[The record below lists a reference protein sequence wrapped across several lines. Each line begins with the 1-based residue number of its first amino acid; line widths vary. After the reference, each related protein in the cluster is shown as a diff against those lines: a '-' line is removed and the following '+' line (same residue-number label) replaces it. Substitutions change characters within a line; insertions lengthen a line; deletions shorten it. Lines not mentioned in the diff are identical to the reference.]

1 MNTLL
6 SQEVCNRFEQ
16 LQTADKTPAAMIRI
30 TVEVTCELLYRAPES
45 VEEYLR
51 LCSVRTH

>member
-6 SQEVCNRFEQ
+6 SQEVCNRFEV
-16 LQTADKTPAAMIRI
+16 LPPAEKTPAAMVRI
-30 TVEVTCELLYRAPES
+30 TVEVTCELLYRSPES

>member
-1 MNTLL
+1 MNNLL
-6 SQEVCNRFEQ
+6 SQEVCNRFARLPPAEQ
-16 LQTADKTPAAMIRI
+16 TPAAMVRI
-30 TVEVTCELLYRAPES
+30 TVEVTCELLYKQPDS